1 MDPEICPQ
9 VVEIRMTKEI
19 LFNNLQ
25 FIIQDQFICY
35 ILRISYYVYHISQ
48 VSRNQDIRSARPGS
62 FTKKL
67 VQTNSDR
74 FQVFF
79 NIQYP
84 KSSISLYDTLRH
96 SCTKKIRNCTLACSS
111 TNSARSRV
119 CVSRVHAGSDLVNRK
134 HHSVESTKFILL
146 VQIYIF
152 CSSSKSALWRHQWP
166 IDTRVAQNTDNRS
179 ACTNSKLEQKSPEIP

>member
-1 MDPEICPQ
+1 MLHITY
-9 VVEIRMTKEI
+9 II
-19 LFNNLQ
+19 L
-25 FIIQDQFICY
+25 C
-35 ILRISYYVYHISQ
+35 ISYKSGFSK
-48 VSRNQDIRSARPGS
+48 SRYS
-62 FTKKL
+62 FCPAWFVHKKL

-152 CSSSKSALWRHQWP
+152 CSSSKSALWRH
-166 IDTRVAQNTDNRS
+166 
-179 ACTNSKLEQKSPEIP
+179 